1 MSTSSN
7 KQQKKGK
14 DGMGKEGKRKEMV
27 KDWCHTCHTC
37 HAKVEVDVTKYHAC
51 HVKRRWM
58 SPSDTPATPTA
69 AASRRSTP
77 AQARHRSQPS
87 AIRATPATWNEGG
100 CLQVPR
106 LPRQQP
112 WRPGVPLRPKR
123 ATGASP
129 VPYVPRLP
137 RKVRITKC
145 PVPYVLRLPRKS
157 GMSPSTTPATWN
169 EGGCLQVPRLPR
181 QQPWRPGV
189 PLRPKRVTGASP
201 VPYVPRL
208 PRKSGSR
215 CHQVP
220 RLPRLPSFL
229 PFVLPSFPPSLLT
242 FFPPYFLASFL
253 PSFLPSFCPVWS
265 FIFFWCF
272 SRPSVPVR
280 SRWSC
285 CRSHIYR
292 RHAPQVWREL
302 VGALEVLIL
311 QDCRFFDSPCLA
323 FAAPPGCCPGCS
335 YLSQGRS
342 QGLSLSVQVEAFPF
356 QLALEPRNA
365 KSLTPDPGNF
375 TSHRSQLTAWLMGL
389 TKDSQWSR
397 SVWLNATL
405 IYATNENKH
414 AKIIQTFHTTIC
426 FPHCIA
432 GRLAPQRSARSIFH
446 GAPKTVTQDVR
457 LCTHVVLFFF
467 AAVIARNLG
476 HQNYKTNILRQNDLF
491 RFELCLGFANSG
503 GIKTLLNIFN
513 FPELHTCVETMLGW
527 MGLMLRTRHNEN
539 KWKTSLGPECWL
551 TMGNPDLHLDILLTA
566 GVWAQQGSCEMNT
579 SLDPQSLCN

>member
-1 MSTSSN
+1 MPTSSN

-14 DGMGKEGKRKEMV
+14 DGMGKEGKRKDGEGLV
-27 KDWCHTCHTC
+27 PYVPRLPRKSGSRCHQVPRVPRETKVDVSKWHACHANSRGVPAFHSGPSAPPEPAQCHTC
-37 HAKVEVDVTKYHAC
+37 HACHAKVEIDITKYHAC

-58 SPSDTPATPTA
+58 SPSATPATPTA
-69 AASRRSTP
+69 VASRRSTP

-87 AIRATPATWNEGG
+87 AIRATPATQSEDP
-100 CLQVPR
+100 CHQVPSAI
-106 LPRQQP
+106 
-112 WRPGVPLRPKR
+112 R
-123 ATGASP
+123 ATPATQKWNVTKYHACHVKRRWMSPSATPATPTAVASRRSTP
-129 VPYVPRLP
+129 AQARHRSQPSAIRATPATQ
-137 RKVRITKC
+137 KW
-145 PVPYVLRLPRKS
+145 KS
-157 GMSPSTTPATWN
+157 MSPSTTPAT
-169 EGGCLQVPRLPR
+169 PA
-181 QQPWRPGV
+181 
-189 PLRPKRVTGASP
+189 T
-201 VPYVPRL
+201 
-208 PRKSGSR
+208 
-215 CHQVP
+215 
-220 RLPRLPSFL
+220 PSFL
-229 PFVLPSFPPSLLT
+229 PFVLPSFPPSLLP

-467 AAVIARNLG
+467 LQR
-476 HQNYKTNILRQNDLF
+476 
-491 RFELCLGFANSG
+491 
-503 GIKTLLNIFN
+503 
-513 FPELHTCVETMLGW
+513 
-527 MGLMLRTRHNEN
+527 
-539 KWKTSLGPECWL
+539 
-551 TMGNPDLHLDILLTA
+551 
-566 GVWAQQGSCEMNT
+566 
-579 SLDPQSLCN
+579 